1 MKAVARSSRRVP
13 SLHVMRHRLKTV
25 LRVVGIVLGLAV
37 VVVGVKWTGV
47 GAIRAALSRVG
58 VNIGWMFAAYAAG
71 TAVAAVPWR
80 RLFPRH
86 ERPSWGATLT
96 SRFAASGLNALVP
109 FFGLG
114 EAARLLWLPR
124 GERSPGWRRW
134 SSIGC
139 CSSPPGRPSCCVA
152 ALAATRVPAVPRSY
166 ELVALISA
174 AVIMAAVAAVAAVP
188 RTADWSAS
196 CAGRCSCSAS
206 RRLRPPPPATPAPP
220 ATRAPPP
227 RPPIAPTRSTAGC
240 ADHHRTA
247 RAHPGGFAL
256 HLLARLLL
264 AAEIFAGLHILG
276 AHVGP
281 METLIFIGIP
291 IGLSVVGTFVPGQIG
306 LQEGASALVAAAL
319 GIGPA
324 TGIALVFLQRLR
336 QLVFVPL
343 AGLLIAL
350 VPYGPRTS
358 DP

>member
-1 MKAVARSSRRVP
+1 MMMHHRSKS
-13 SLHVMRHRLKTV
+13 V
-25 LRVVGIVLGLAV
+25 LRVVGILLGLAV

-47 GAIRAALSRVG
+47 GAIRDALSRVG
-58 VNIGWMFAAYAAG
+58 ANIVWMFAAYAAG
-71 TAVAAVPWR
+71 TAVAAFPWR
-80 RLFPRH
+80 RLFPNQQ
-86 ERPSWGATLT
+86 RPSWGATLT

-124 GERSPGWRRW
+124 GERSPGLAALVVDRLLFLAAGAP
-134 SSIGC
+134 ILL
-139 CSSPPGRPSCCVA
+139 VA

-166 ELVALISA
+166 EAVALISA
-174 AVIMAAVAAVAAVP
+174 AVILAAVVGVAAG
-188 RTADWSAS
+188 AAH
-196 CAGRCSCSAS
+196 GRLVGK
-206 RRLRPPPPATPAPP
+206 LRWALLLFGVAP
-220 ATRAPPP
+220 
-227 RPPIAPTRSTAGC
+227 IGNG
-240 ADHHRTA
+240 A
-247 RAHPGGFAL
+247 RANGAAAGNTVDPIDRGLRGIITGSRARIACGFAL
-256 HLLARLLL
+256 HLCARLLL

-350 VPYGPRTS
+350 VPYGPRPS